1 MGMGEGDN
9 KPEHGSILLKIVSV
23 LVVYRAMPGTHW
35 SAVRC
40 SKAQAQVDDMAN
52 DLLDKIPDWLKSLWH
67 MENELRNAA
76 RNGLILRKDE
86 ASAHL
91 AEARRHLE
99 QAMNE
104 AKGIEPANGPQTPLR
119 KEGEV

>member
-1 MGMGEGDN
+1 MFFQSVSFWWSRGDA
-9 KPEHGSILLKIVSV
+9 PEPFGAPSVVSQ
-23 LVVYRAMPGTHW
+23 
-35 SAVRC
+35 
-40 SKAQAQVDDMAN
+40 AQAPVDDMAN

-76 RNGLILRKDE
+76 RNGLILRKEE

-104 AKGIEPANGPQTPLR
+104 AKGIEPPNGPQTPLR
-119 KEGEV
+119 KEGEI

>member
-1 MGMGEGDN
+1 
-9 KPEHGSILLKIVSV
+9 
-23 LVVYRAMPGTHW
+23 
-35 SAVRC
+35 
-40 SKAQAQVDDMAN
+40 
-52 DLLDKIPDWLKSLWH
+52 
-67 MENELRNAA
+67 MENELRSAA

-104 AKGIEPANGPQTPLR
+104 AKGTATAPASGSQGSLHKDGEARRLGSCIKNGR
-119 KEGEV
+119 CSWV

>member
-9 KPEHGSILLKIVSV
+9 KPEHGQSFSRTFRLCGLQKGYS
-23 LVVYRAMPGTHW
+23 GTLW
-35 SAVRC
+35 SAVRY
-40 SKAQAQVDDMAN
+40 SQAQAQVDNMAN
-52 DLLDKIPDWLKSLWH
+52 DLLDKIPTWLKSLWD
-67 MENELRNAA
+67 MENELRSAA

-99 QAMNE
+99 KAMNE

>member
-1 MGMGEGDN
+1 
-9 KPEHGSILLKIVSV
+9 
-23 LVVYRAMPGTHW
+23 
-35 SAVRC
+35 
-40 SKAQAQVDDMAN
+40 MAN

-76 RNGLILRKDE
+76 RNGLILRKHE

-99 QAMNE
+99 QVMNE
-104 AKGIEPANGPQTPLR
+104 AKGIEPANGPQTRLR
-119 KEGEV
+119 KEGEI

>member
-9 KPEHGSILLKIVSV
+9 KPEHRPILLKIVSV
-23 LVVYRAMPGTHW
+23 LVVNRAMPGTLW

-40 SKAQAQVDDMAN
+40 SKAQAQMDDMAN

-99 QAMNE
+99 KAMNE

>member
-1 MGMGEGDN
+1 
-9 KPEHGSILLKIVSV
+9 
-23 LVVYRAMPGTHW
+23 MPGTLS

-40 SKAQAQVDDMAN
+40 SQARAQVNDMAN
-52 DLLDKIPDWLKSLWH
+52 DLLDKIPAWLKSLWD
-67 MENELRNAA
+67 MENELRSAA

-99 QAMNE
+99 NAMNE
-104 AKGIEPANGPQTPLR
+104 AKGIEPANPPQTPQR
-119 KEGEV
+119 NEGEV

>member
-1 MGMGEGDN
+1 ML
-9 KPEHGSILLKIVSV
+9 SRSV
-23 LVVYRAMPGTHW
+23 TSGA
-35 SAVRC
+35 
-40 SKAQAQVDDMAN
+40 DDIFA
-52 DLLDKIPDWLKSLWH
+52 KIPDWLKSLWH
-67 MENELRNAA
+67 LENELRSAA

-104 AKGIEPANGPQTPLR
+104 AKGVEPPNGPQTPLR
-119 KEGEV
+119 KEGEI

>member
-1 MGMGEGDN
+1 MGTGEGDN
-9 KPEHGSILLKIVSV
+9 KPEHGQSFSRAFRLLWPIG
-23 LVVYRAMPGTHW
+23 AGTLW
-35 SAVRC
+35 SAVRY
-40 SKAQAQVDDMAN
+40 SQAQAPVYDMAN
-52 DLLDKIPDWLKSLWH
+52 DLLDKIPAWLKSLWD

-99 QAMNE
+99 RAMNE
-104 AKGIEPANGPQTPLR
+104 AKGIDPPYGPQTPLR
-119 KEGEV
+119 KEI